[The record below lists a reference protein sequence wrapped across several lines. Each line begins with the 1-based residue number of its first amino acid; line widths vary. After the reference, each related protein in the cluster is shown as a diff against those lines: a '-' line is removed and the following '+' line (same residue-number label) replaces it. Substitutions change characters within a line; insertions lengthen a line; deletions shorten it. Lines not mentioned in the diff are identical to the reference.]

1 MAEGR
6 DGVSAAL
13 TSYVIRHK
21 YVLPVRCYARETE
34 NHPPPPSHPPAIEAL
49 VFNQD

>member
-1 MAEGR
+1 MADGR

-21 YVLPVRCYARETE
+21 YVLLQSDVTLAKQKIIPL
-34 NHPPPPSHPPAIEAL
+34 PPPLPR
-49 VFNQD
+49 